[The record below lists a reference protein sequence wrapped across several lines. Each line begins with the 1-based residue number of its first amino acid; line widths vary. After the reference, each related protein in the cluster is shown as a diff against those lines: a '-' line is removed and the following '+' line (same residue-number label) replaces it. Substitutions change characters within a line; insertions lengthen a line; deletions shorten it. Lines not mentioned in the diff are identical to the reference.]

1 MIKLIAMGL
10 SSIVALGLGGFF
22 QGPPSLRGDEPPPKA
37 KGKKG
42 AAGDDLRK
50 TYDLLRRIRAGT
62 DGARTEERISDWTL
76 RATRLY
82 RQAIRSHEQGE
93 PRRAREYSAAAHD
106 LARAVDHA
114 QNAARFD
121 RPDPELPLPPDGI
134 GPKDLSERTRRD
146 LARAY
151 DRIQSLL
158 KFGVDPASRLYLD
171 AARDLYNAARRDVQD
186 GREERGGELARAAE
200 AMTHVPEHLSR
211 AGDEAPDDRGPR
223 VGLGRREEPK
233 KKDRFLDPPPREKGK
248 PAGPRGR
255 GDDLPPPLR

>member
-1 MIKLIAMGL
+1 MIKLIAMGI
-10 SSIVALGLGGFF
+10 SSLVGIGLAGLF
-22 QGPPSLRGDEPPPKA
+22 QPPPPPRGDEPPPKA
-37 KGKKG
+37 KVKKG
-42 AAGDDLRK
+42 APGDELRK

-62 DGARTEERISDWTL
+62 DAARTDERISDWTL

-106 LARAVDHA
+106 LARAIDHA

-134 GPKDLSERTRRD
+134 GPEDLSERTRRD
-146 LARAY
+146 LGHAY
-151 DRIQSLL
+151 DRIQSARD
-158 KFGVDPASRLYLD
+158 FGVDPASRLYLD
-171 AARDLYNAARRDVQD
+171 AARDLYNAARRDVED
-186 GREERGGELARAAE
+186 GRDERGGELARAAE

-211 AGDEAPDDRGPR
+211 AGDEGPDDRGPR
-223 VGLGRREEPK
+223 IGLGPREEPK
-233 KKDRFLDPPPREKGK
+233 KKDRLLDPPPRGK
-248 PAGPRGR
+248 SQPAGPRGR